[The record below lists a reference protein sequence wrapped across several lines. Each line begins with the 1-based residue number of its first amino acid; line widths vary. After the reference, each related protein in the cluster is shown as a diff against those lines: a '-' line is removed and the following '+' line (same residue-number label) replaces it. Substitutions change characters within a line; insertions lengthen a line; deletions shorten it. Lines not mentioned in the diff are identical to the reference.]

1 MTTFA
6 SPQHAPPLPAQQ
18 AQPVR
23 LNSHDLLQHARA
35 IEIEHE
41 GKIYELRL
49 TRLNKLILTA

>member
-1 MTTFA
+1 MTTPNPA
-6 SPQHAPPLPAQQ
+6 PRPAPAVPAPPA
-18 AQPVR
+18 R
-23 LNSHDLLQHARA
+23 LNSHDLFQKAKT